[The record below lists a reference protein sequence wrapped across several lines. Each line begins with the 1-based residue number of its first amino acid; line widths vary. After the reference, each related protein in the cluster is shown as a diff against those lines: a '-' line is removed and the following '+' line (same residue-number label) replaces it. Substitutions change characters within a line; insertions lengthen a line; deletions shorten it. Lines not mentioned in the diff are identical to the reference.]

1 MVIKV
6 YNMKRTETYEEI
18 KPLIELCKT
27 GKLFEVQKWIAAGK
41 PVNGP
46 PSVSGYRRK
55 GPLEVAINLG
65 FHSLVKVLL
74 EGGADINEPR
84 YNPLQH
90 ALWNKRL
97 DLLELLVDHGADY
110 HSIDME
116 EVFETWQPDI
126 MRWFIERGAEVE
138 SGNPLAQALCNRIRT
153 ALGIFRSYKD
163 RFSSFQEQANIA
175 LRYHCRKGN
184 LKWVSL
190 MLWAGADPYAKG
202 PDSWHEDPDPK
213 YEQNA
218 LELAAEYEHFDVFN
232 LKKIRIDPE
241 NPNLKGILIGACRA
255 KKSDFLQKLLK
266 KGFKPGEYEN
276 SGTPLIQVLLTSMSW
291 YFDFNRWDIW
301 STDRTSKRNVDN
313 EECREKIKMIHMLA
327 KHGAKWLPKDRSE
340 ISDARRSL
348 LKMKPDYTVEFIW
361 IMSKYNASKRKDI
374 EELIRTPSIRS
385 LIYQHMAR
393 VNEFL
398 TKFQPDVYPV
408 TDGDKHG

>member
-1 MVIKV
+1 
-6 YNMKRTETYEEI
+6 
-18 KPLIELCKT
+18 
-27 GKLFEVQKWIAAGK
+27 
-41 PVNGP
+41 
-46 PSVSGYRRK
+46 
-55 GPLEVAINLG
+55 
-65 FHSLVKVLL
+65 
-74 EGGADINEPR
+74 
-84 YNPLQH
+84 
-90 ALWNKRL
+90 
-97 DLLELLVDHGADY
+97 
-110 HSIDME
+110 ME

-138 SGNPLAQALCNRIRT
+138 SANPLAQALCNRIRT

-163 RFSSFQEQANIA
+163 RFPSFQEQANIA
-175 LRYHCRKGN
+175 LRYHCREGN

-202 PDSWHEDPDPK
+202 PDSWHEDPDPE
-213 YEQNA
+213 YDQNA

-241 NPNLKGILIGACRA
+241 NPDLKGILIGACRA

-276 SGTPLIQVLLTSMSW
+276 SGTPLIQALLTSMSW

-301 STDRTSKRNVDN
+301 STDRTSNRNIDN
-313 EECREKIKMIHMLA
+313 EASLEKIKMIHMLA

-340 ISDARRSL
+340 IGDARRSL
-348 LKMKPDYTVEFIW
+348 LKLKPDYTVEFIW
-361 IMSKYNASKRKDI
+361 IMSKYNAGKREDI

-398 TKFQPDVYPV
+398 TKF
-408 TDGDKHG
+408 